1 MATRQDDLILVRK
14 KIRIGDL
21 LVEQGV
27 ITGEQLDIALSEQQH
42 TGQKLGEILIQ
53 QGFIKET
60 MFLDFLS
67 KQLGVPRVKLSD
79 FEFNR
84 DLVDLLPETHAMHF
98 RSLVLR
104 EMGEALLVG
113 MVEPTDLFAIDELSR
128 ILKRPIRTA
137 IVSESELQHAV
148 NMLYHTSGDISSI
161 AEELGVELSD
171 ESQASEKS
179 DGSEDISGAPVV
191 RLLQS
196 IFMEAAKMNASDIH
210 IEPDEKVLRI
220 RNRIDGVL
228 HEQIMNEKK
237 VASALVSRIKLMA
250 GLDIAEKRLPQD
262 GRFNIKLKNKSI
274 DVRLSTMPV
283 QFGESAVMR
292 LRDNSTGILS
302 MNELGIPENILKRI
316 KKIINSPHG
325 MMLVTGPTGS
335 GKTTTLYAALSALN
349 TADRKII
356 TVEDPVEDRIPR
368 INQVQIKPKIGLTFA
383 KVLRTTLRQD
393 PDVIMV
399 GEMRD
404 QETAE
409 IGLRAAMTGHF
420 VLSTLHTNDAVSTAL
435 RLIDMG
441 AESYLVASA
450 LRAVVAQRLV
460 RKICEKCIEPY
471 QVDEHHKVWLRAI
484 VGERADSIQFKHGKG
499 CTQCNKTGYRGR
511 MGVYELV
518 EINEEMADMLRQKD
532 SIGFS
537 KAAKKDPGYI
547 SFAHCAL
554 GYAEQGI
561 TTLEEVLRIS
571 DGLDVS

>member
-21 LVEQGV
+21 LVEHGV
-27 ITGEQLDIALSEQQH
+27 ITKEQLDIALSEQQRS
-42 TGQKLGEILIQ
+42 GQKLGEVLIQ
-53 QGFIKET
+53 QGFIKEIV
-60 MFLDFLS
+60 FLDFLS
-67 KQLGVPRVKLSD
+67 KQLGIPLVKLAN
-79 FEFNR
+79 FEFKR
-84 DLVDLLPETHAMHF
+84 ELVELLPESHASHF
-98 RSLVLR
+98 RSLVLD
-104 EMGEALLVG
+104 EVDDTFLVG

-137 IVSESELQHAV
+137 IVSESDLQNAI
-148 NMLYHTSGDISSI
+148 NTLYHTSGDISSI
-161 AEELGVELSD
+161 AEELGVELSED
-171 ESQASEKS
+171 STASDKS
-179 DGSEDISGAPVV
+179 SGEEDVSGAPVV

-196 IFMEAAKMNASDIH
+196 IFQEAARMNASDIH

-237 VASALVSRIKLMA
+237 VASALVSRIKLMG

-262 GRFNIKLKNKSI
+262 GRFNIKLKNRSM
-274 DVRLSTMPV
+274 DVRLSTMPI
-283 QFGESAVMR
+283 QYGESAVMR
-292 LRDNSTGILS
+292 LRDNSKGILS
-302 MNELGIPENILKRI
+302 MDSLGIPDDILKRI
-316 KKIINSPHG
+316 KSVIKSPHG

-335 GKTTTLYAALSALN
+335 GKTTTLYAALSELN
-349 TADRKII
+349 TADKKII

-368 INQVQIKPKIGLTFA
+368 VNQVQIRPKIGLTFA

-460 RKICEKCIEPY
+460 RRICEKCIEPH
-471 QVDEHHKVWLRAI
+471 QIDEHHKVWLRAL
-484 VGERADSIQFKHGKG
+484 VGDRADSIQFKHGKG
-499 CTQCNKTGYRGR
+499 CAHCNNTGYRGR
-511 MGVYELV
+511 LGVYELV
-518 EINEEMADMLRQKD
+518 EINEDMADMLRQND
-532 SIGFS
+532 ATGFS
-537 KAAKKDPGYI
+537 KAAKKDPGYT

-554 GYAEQGI
+554 DYAEQGI
-561 TTLEEVLRIS
+561 TTLDEVLRIS
-571 DGLDVS
+571 DELDL

>member
-21 LVEQGV
+21 LVEHSV
-27 ITGEQLDIALSEQQH
+27 ITTEQLNIALSEQQR
-42 TGQKLGEILIQ
+42 TGKKLGEILVQ
-53 QGFIKET
+53 QGFLKEVT
-60 MFLDFLS
+60 FLDFLS
-67 KQLGVPRVKLSD
+67 KQLGLPLVKLAS

-84 DLVDLLPETHAMHF
+84 DLIELLPETHAQHF
-98 RSLVLR
+98 RSLVLK

-137 IVSESELQHAV
+137 IISETDLQNAI
-148 NMLYHTSGDISSI
+148 NMLYHSAGDISSI
-161 AEELGVELSD
+161 AEELGIELSD
-171 ESQASEKS
+171 ENLSSDKS
-179 DGSEDISGAPVV
+179 SSDEDVSGAPVV

-196 IFMEAAKMNASDIH
+196 IFQEAVRMNASDIH

-220 RNRIDGVL
+220 RNRVDGVL

-262 GRFNIKLKNKSI
+262 GRFNIKLKNKGI
-274 DVRLSTMPV
+274 DVRLSTMPI
-283 QFGESAVMR
+283 QHGESAVMR
-292 LRDNSTGILS
+292 LRDNSKGILS
-302 MNELGIPENILKRI
+302 MDQLGIPDNILQRI
-316 KKIINSPHG
+316 KKVIKSPHG

-368 INQVQIKPKIGLTFA
+368 VNQVQIKPKIGLTFA
-383 KVLRTTLRQD
+383 SVLRTTLRQD

-471 QVDEHHKVWLRAI
+471 QIEEHHKVWLRAV
-484 VGERADSIQFKHGKG
+484 VGDRANSIQLKHGKG
-499 CTQCNKTGYRGR
+499 CVQCNNTGYRGR
-511 MGVYELV
+511 VGVYELV

-537 KAAKKDPGYI
+537 KAAKKDPGYT
-547 SFAHCAL
+547 SFTHCAL
-554 GYAEQGI
+554 DYAEKGI
-561 TTLEEVLRIS
+561 TTLDEVLRIS
-571 DGLDVS
+571 DGLDAG